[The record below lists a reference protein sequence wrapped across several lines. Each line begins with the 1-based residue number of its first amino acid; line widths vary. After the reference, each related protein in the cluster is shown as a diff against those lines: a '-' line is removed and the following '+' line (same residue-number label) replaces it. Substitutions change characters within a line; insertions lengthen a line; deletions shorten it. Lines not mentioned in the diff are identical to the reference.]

1 MGKLKLISH
10 QPLYSRKIC
19 LCCFGMLFFFRMQ
32 LVEMR
37 DHIVKEPLN
46 VMRLFRL
53 RARYEVVEEK
63 VSVKFKFCRFERLV

>member
-1 MGKLKLISH
+1 
-10 QPLYSRKIC
+10 
-19 LCCFGMLFFFRMQ
+19 MLFFFRMQ

-46 VMRLFRL
+46 VMQLFRL